1 MASEFPGATP
11 AQPGRVSFPSLGARW
26 PCCLILAE
34 RGLPGGL
41 VPAPLDGALWVPAR
55 PRPAPIVPG
64 SHGCPQVSYSVPNS
78 FSFCFF
84 HQSQISGS
92 HQAIL
97 CHLAGN
103 SEAREKGKFPRWS
116 KKPCKTGRWEF
127 TVQLKMASAHRME
140 TAPLE
145 CSCVCWDT
153 HGSR

>member
-11 AQPGRVSFPSLGARW
+11 AQPRCISFPPLGRSLSVL
-26 PCCLILAE
+26 PD
-34 RGLPGGL
+34 PGGTR
-41 VPAPLDGALWVPAR
+41 PAR
-55 PRPAPIVPG
+55 GTSPRAPRRSPLCPCTPTPG
-64 SHGCPQVSYSVPNS
+64 SHCAGLPRVPSSNSVPNS

-116 KKPCKTGRWEF
+116 KKPCKPGRWEF
-127 TVQLKMASAHRME
+127 TVQLKMASAHQME
-140 TAPLE
+140 TTPPE
-145 CSCVCWDT
+145 CSCVCRDT